1 MNTVGAIHESP
12 ATPGSMEQG
21 ITPRRAGPTCPAT
34 PAAITTPPVGFKYP
48 SILPVG
54 AGLCSA
60 LPRHQRPPRLDKYNK
75 ATTPLRRGGR
85 LCPPPRGIHRPRR
98 LIGTRFLPLR
108 RAGPVCPATPAPST
122 ATPACMA
129 RGNNSRPGLLPTLR
143 HPVPR
148 PVGPWQPGRCLA
160 VPSLYP
166 PPAALRAQ
174 PLGGKVSAQP
184 TDEGAA
190 LQYFL
195 PPLTPAPRPAPS

>member
-108 RAGPVCPATPAPST
+108 RAGPTCPATPAPST

-129 RGNNSRPGLLPTLR
+129 RGNNTRPGLLPTLR

-160 VPSLYP
+160 VPSLCSQTRWAMATGP
-166 PPAALRAQ
+166 LPGCALALSAA
-174 PLGGKVSAQP
+174 GGASGTAPWGEGV
-184 TDEGAA
+184 GAA
-190 LQYFL
+190 DG
-195 PPLTPAPRPAPS
+195 

>member
-108 RAGPVCPATPAPST
+108 RAGPVCPATPAAIT
-122 ATPACMA
+122 TP
-129 RGNNSRPGLLPTLR
+129 
-143 HPVPR
+143 
-148 PVGPWQPGRCLA
+148 PVGFKY
-160 VPSLYP
+160 PSILP
-166 PPAALRAQ
+166 VGADDSVRPLPSPAGPRL